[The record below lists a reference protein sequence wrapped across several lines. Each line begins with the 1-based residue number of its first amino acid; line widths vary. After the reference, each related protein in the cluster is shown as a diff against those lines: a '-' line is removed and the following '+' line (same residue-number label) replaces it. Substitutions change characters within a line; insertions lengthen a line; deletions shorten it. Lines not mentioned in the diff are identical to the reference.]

1 MVAQGVLVFV
11 LNQGVQVKF
20 RKLYLEPIPIRIY
33 TESMWTNY
41 EGSWSR
47 GYDVA
52 LTWQRSPVQ
61 FWPSPLLVSIGE
73 VSSEPQDLTLNTK
86 S

>member
-1 MVAQGVLVFV
+1 MVVH
-11 LNQGVQVKF
+11 GVQDFVQ
-20 RKLYLEPIPIRIY
+20 RKAVQERFQKLLARYVTDSDIY
-33 TESMWTNY
+33 GIIVAEL

-61 FWPSPLLVSIGE
+61 FWPSPLS
-73 VSSEPQDLTLNTK
+73 N
-86 S
+86 

>member
-1 MVAQGVLVFV
+1 MVAQGVLDSV
-11 LNQGVQVKF
+11 LNQVVPVRF
-20 RKLYLEPIPIRIY
+20 RKSFLNLSTDSDIY
-33 TESMWTNY
+33 GIYVDEL

-61 FWPSPLLVSIGE
+61 FWPSP
-73 VSSEPQDLTLNTK
+73 PLTI